1 MAMSDI
7 TGLLRAAE
15 GGDPQ
20 AQADLWS
27 ALYQELCC
35 MAAQKMAREKPG
47 QTLQASDLVH
57 EAWLKLGGTGSWVNR
72 SHFFSA
78 AAEVMRRIL
87 IDRARRKQAMRHGGG
102 REAIPADEVEIAVP
116 ETADEILQVDEALQ
130 KLEEVDP
137 QKAELV
143 KLKYFAGLTN
153 EQAAETLGISEPT
166 VKRYW
171 AFARA
176 WLLREISR
184 QRQS

>member
-1 MAMSDI
+1 MSDI

-15 GGDPQ
+15 GGDLQ

-35 MAAQKMAREKPG
+35 MAAHKMAREKPG

-57 EAWLKLGGTGSWVNR
+57 EAWLKLGGTGSWENR

-87 IDRARRKQAMRHGGG
+87 IDRARRKQAVRHGGG
-102 REAIPADEVEIAVP
+102 CESIPADEVEIAVP

-130 KLEEVDP
+130 KLVEVDP

-171 AFARA
+171 AYARA